1 MNGIENI
8 IKRID
13 EDTEKRV
20 SAIIESA
27 NAKALEVA
35 AEYAEK
41 CKAVKAEGEARA
53 KKAADEKLTRICGA
67 NDLEARKSIL
77 AKKQALISDAFVAA
91 AEKLSALPDE
101 KRADTLAGIAL
112 RAADGGKGEIILSP
126 SERALIGEKIL
137 EKTAENKNITL
148 SEETRDIGSGLILR
162 DGAAEVDCTFRTLVM
177 QLRDNLSREVAD
189 VLFG

>member
-41 CKAVKAEGEARA
+41 CKEVKADGDARA

-67 NDLEARKSIL
+67 NDLEVRKSIL
-77 AKKQALISDAFVAA
+77 AKKQALISDAFEAA
-91 AEKLSALPDE
+91 VEKLSKLSDSE
-101 KRADTLAGIAL
+101 KAETLAGIAL
-112 RAADGGKGEIILSP
+112 RAAAGGKGEIILSP
-126 SERALIGEKIL
+126 AERASIGEKIL

-148 SEETRDIGSGLILR
+148 SEETRDIGSGFILR

-177 QLRDNLSREVAD
+177 QLRDSLSREVAD